1 MARNT
6 RVRKTLFVGIA
17 VVAVA
22 VAATALAE
30 TAGAL
35 TVTEIA
41 TARVMVNGVPEAPVT
56 TFTTSD
62 RIYCFMRV
70 ENRTGAETAV
80 LVSFERAE
88 GEAAPGTGGMRLSI
102 PASPR
107 YRTFA
112 RTGGNRPA
120 GQYRCVVRSEAGDV
134 LETSDFE
141 VTN

>member
-1 MARNT
+1 MART
-6 RVRKTLFVGIA
+6 TVKKALFAGA
-17 VVAVA
+17 LVVFVA

-35 TVTEIA
+35 TVTEIT

-56 TFTTSD
+56 TFSASD

-70 ENRTGAETAV
+70 ENHTGAETAV
-80 LVSFERAE
+80 LVAFERAD
-88 GEAAPGTGGMRLSI
+88 GEAAAGVTGMRLSI

-112 RTGGNRPA
+112 RTSGNRPA
-120 GQYRCVVRSEAGDV
+120 GQYRCVVRNESGEV
-134 LETSDFE
+134 LQTSNFE
-141 VTN
+141 ITP

>member
-1 MARNT
+1 MART
-6 RVRKTLFVGIA
+6 TVKKALFAGA
-17 VVAVA
+17 LVVLVA

-35 TVTEIA
+35 AVTEIT
-41 TARVMVNGVPEAPVT
+41 TARVLVNGVPEAPVT
-56 TFTTSD
+56 TFSTTD

-80 LVSFERAE
+80 LVAFERAE
-88 GEAAPGTGGMRLSI
+88 GEPAAGATGLRLSI

-112 RTGGNRPA
+112 RTSGNRPA
-120 GQYRCVVRSEAGDV
+120 GQYRCVVRSESGEV
-134 LETSDFE
+134 LQTTSFE
-141 VTN
+141 ITP